1 MTLNE
6 IHRSSVV
13 SLCPGT
19 MITPNVRLVRQIG
32 EGGMASVW
40 LAHHIGLD
48 TQVAVKLMSPALA
61 CHQAAVERFT
71 REARSAARIHHPNVV
86 QILDYGVP
94 TEANGL
100 PYIVMEYLEGTD
112 LETRIHLRGRLSLE
126 ETASIVVQ
134 TTRALDKAH
143 ELRIVHRDIK
153 PENIFLTSDGEEVF
167 VKVLDFGIAKLLGR
181 GDVSV
186 TNTGAT
192 LGTPTYMSPEQM
204 LSAKN
209 VDYRCDLWALAVVT
223 YEMLTGR
230 KPFAGETYGA
240 VCLAVNRG
248 KFRLPSRYR
257 RDIPSALDDW
267 FTRSLSRD
275 AKKRYRSAREMGEAF
290 LTAMG
295 VQPRISRFGL
305 NSSWRGSLMASY
317 VTRHTGEK
325 GFKKPSRIVPMVAAA
340 ALFAGALL
348 AVTFARPWW
357 RASLN
362 TAAAAPVTAMISG
375 ATHPHGSERALGAQ
389 PVHDEKRAEAPATG
403 VPATTPVAA
412 APTTTAATTPATTA
426 GASPA
431 NPPPSAP
438 SQPRA
443 SSAAKDPS
451 EVIELG
457 PSEPVAK
464 SEPVKPRPKKKA
476 AKVPSGEAGDG
487 TTDAPIEQSVDD
499 LGSSDT
505 SPPPTIRIEP
515 STGSGA

>member
-13 SLCPGT
+13 ELVPGT

-40 LAHHIGLD
+40 LAHHVGLD

-94 TEANGL
+94 AEPNGL

-134 TTRALDKAH
+134 VTRALDKAH

-248 KFRLPSRYR
+248 KFRSPSRYR
-257 RDIPSALDDW
+257 RDLPGALDEW
-267 FTRSLSRD
+267 FTRALARD
-275 AKKRYRSAREMGEAF
+275 PKKRYRSAREMGEAF
-290 LTAMG
+290 LTAIG
-295 VQPRISRFGL
+295 VQARVSRFGM

-317 VTRHTGEK
+317 VTRNTGEK
-325 GFKKPSRIVPMVAAA
+325 GAKRPSRVVPMVAAA

-357 RASLN
+357 KASLQ
-362 TAAAAPVTAMISG
+362 TAAAAPVTATING
-375 ATHPHGSERALGAQ
+375 ALRSAHGSEHPSGHAV
-389 PVHDEKRAEAPATG
+389 VHDEKAEKNAPVTTTKEVGKEIPAPPPAT
-403 VPATTPVAA
+403 PVKE
-412 APTTTAATTPATTA
+412 TTPAATPVKETT
-426 GASPA
+426 
-431 NPPPSAP
+431 PPPAKV
-438 SQPRA
+438 A
-443 SSAAKDPS
+443 SRAKDA
-451 EVIELG
+451 VIELG
-457 PSEPVAK
+457 SNESAAKPEP
-464 SEPVKPRPKKKA
+464 PKPRLPKPKKPK
-476 AKVPSGEAGDG
+476 PEGEGGSDTAV
-487 TTDAPIEQSVDD
+487 EQSVDV
-499 LGSSDT
+499 SSDT
-505 SPPPTIRIEP
+505 PSSPPPAIQVDSTLG
-515 STGSGA
+515 TGSGA

>member
-1 MTLNE
+1 MSTLNE
-6 IHRSSVV
+6 IHRSSIVE
-13 SLCPGT
+13 LHPGT

-40 LAHHIGLD
+40 LAHHVGLD

-94 TEANGL
+94 PEPNGL

-112 LETRIHLRGRLSLE
+112 LETRIHMRGRLSLE
-126 ETASIVVQ
+126 ETASIVIQVA
-134 TTRALDKAH
+134 RALDKAH

-153 PENIFLTSDGEEVF
+153 PENIFLTNDGEEVF

-248 KFRLPSRYR
+248 KFRPPSRYR
-257 RDIPSALDDW
+257 RDIPGALDEW
-267 FTRSLSRD
+267 FARALNRD
-275 AKKRYRSAREMGEAF
+275 NKKRYRSAREMGEAF

-295 VQPRISRFGL
+295 AQVRVSRFGL

-325 GFKKPSRIVPMVAAA
+325 GGRRGSRMVPMVAAA
-340 ALFAGALL
+340 AMLAGAFL
-348 AVTFARPWW
+348 AVSFARPWW
-357 RASLN
+357 KSTLN
-362 TAAAAPVTAMISG
+362 TAAAAPVTAQVS
-375 ATHPHGSERALGAQ
+375 AALRPHTQENAA
-389 PVHDEKRAEAPATG
+389 PAVHDDKSQTSATVTTAP
-403 VPATTPVAA
+403 V
-412 APTTTAATTPATTA
+412 TTAAATPASPEKTIA
-426 GASPA
+426 ASPA
-431 NPPPSAP
+431 GTPVPSTSPASPPAHTGNTP
-438 SQPRA
+438 
-443 SSAAKDPS
+443 AAKESTDM
-451 EVIELG
+451 EFG
-457 PSEPVAK
+457 PTETANK
-464 SEPVKPRPKKKA
+464 SEPVKPRATKYVR
-476 AKVPSGEAGDG
+476 KVKPPASDKGDG
-487 TTDAPIEQSVDD
+487 SNADPATEE
-499 LGSSDT
+499 LESDP
-505 SPPPTIRIEP
+505 SPPPAVHIEMP
-515 STGSGA
+515 GSGA

>member
-1 MTLNE
+1 
-6 IHRSSVV
+6 
-13 SLCPGT
+13 

-40 LAHHIGLD
+40 LAHHVGLD

-94 TEANGL
+94 SEPNGL

-248 KFRLPSRYR
+248 KFRPPSRYR
-257 RDIPSALDDW
+257 RDIPGALDEW
-267 FTRSLSRD
+267 FTKALSRD
-275 AKKRYRSAREMGEAF
+275 PKKRFRSAREMGEAF

-305 NSSWRGSLMASY
+305 SSSWRGSLMASY

-325 GFKKPSRIVPMVAAA
+325 GIKRSSRIIPMVAAA

-357 RASLN
+357 RNSLN
-362 TAAAAPVTAMISG
+362 TAAAAPVTANVGG
-375 ATHPHGSERALGAQ
+375 AMKAHPPERVTGPP
-389 PVHDEKRAEAPATG
+389 PVREELAAKAAASATG
-403 VPATTPVAA
+403 SGSSAPGAGSGSSATNGTSATAGTPSSAGGSRGGASTSA
-412 APTTTAATTPATTA
+412 APTPPA
-426 GASPA
+426 S
-431 NPPPSAP
+431 NPPPPTGRTAN
-438 SQPRA
+438 
-443 SSAAKDPS
+443 KDPNT
-451 EVIELG
+451 VIELG
-457 PSEPVAK
+457 PNDAVAK
-464 SEPVKPRPKKKA
+464 AETVKPR
-476 AKVPSGEAGDG
+476 AKVAKKNTKPAGESADG
-487 TTDAPIEQSVDD
+487 TETSVDQTAED
-499 LGSSDT
+499 LGSSIDT
-505 SPPPTIRIEP
+505 SPPPAIHIEP
-515 STGSGA
+515 PSSS

>member
-13 SLCPGT
+13 ELHPGT

-40 LAHHIGLD
+40 LAHHVGLD

-94 TEANGL
+94 QEANGL
-100 PYIVMEYLEGTD
+100 PYIVNARFEVGA

-126 ETASIVVQ
+126 ETASIVIQ
-134 TTRALDKAH
+134 TARALDKAH

-248 KFRLPSRYR
+248 KFRVPSRYR
-257 RDIPSALDDW
+257 RDIPSALDEW
-267 FTRSLSRD
+267 FTRALARD
-275 AKKRYRSAREMGEAF
+275 MKKRYRSAREMGEAF

-295 VQPRISRFGL
+295 VQTRVSRFGM

-317 VTRHTGEK
+317 VTRHTGERGGK
-325 GFKKPSRIVPMVAAA
+325 RPSRIVPMVAAA

-357 RASLN
+357 KASLN
-362 TAAAAPVTAMISG
+362 TAAAAPLTASVNGSMHAHNAEH
-375 ATHPHGSERALGAQ
+375 ATGTPS
-389 PVHDEKRAEAPATG
+389 PHDETRAAEPPAP
-403 VPATTPVAA
+403 PAK
-412 APTTTAATTPATTA
+412 PAGANSMPA
-426 GASPA
+426 GASGA
-431 NPPPSAP
+431 KTKE
-438 SQPRA
+438 PRA
-443 SSAAKDPS
+443 QTAAKEAS

-457 PSEPVAK
+457 PSEPAAK
-464 SEPVKPRPKKKA
+464 TEPAAKPRPTKGAKKG
-476 AKVPSGEAGDG
+476 AKPPAEGEG
-487 TTDAPIEQSVDD
+487 TSDAPLEQSIDAPE
-499 LGSSDT
+499 SEPS
-505 SPPPTIRIEP
+505 SPPPAVHIDLGP
-515 STGSGA
+515 GSGA

>member
-13 SLCPGT
+13 ELVPGM

-40 LAHHIGLD
+40 LAHHVGLD

-94 TEANGL
+94 AEPNGL

-134 TTRALDKAH
+134 VTRALDKAH

-248 KFRLPSRYR
+248 KFRSPSRYR
-257 RDIPSALDDW
+257 KDLPGALDEW
-267 FTRSLSRD
+267 FVRALARD
-275 AKKRYRSAREMGEAF
+275 PKKRYRSAREMGEAF
-290 LTAMG
+290 LTAIG
-295 VQPRISRFGL
+295 VQARVSRFGM

-317 VTRHTGEK
+317 VTRNTGEK
-325 GFKKPSRIVPMVAAA
+325 SAVKRPSRIVPMVAAA

-357 RASLN
+357 KASLQ
-362 TAAAAPVTAMISG
+362 TAAAAPVTATING
-375 ATHPHGSERALGAQ
+375 ALRAHGSSSDHAGGHAV
-389 PVHDEKRAEAPATG
+389 VHDEKEKSA
-403 VPATTPVAA
+403 
-412 APTTTAATTPATTA
+412 PATTA
-426 GASPA
+426 AAPA
-431 NPPPSAP
+431 KDIPPPPPAP
-438 SQPRA
+438 VKETTPPPVAAKETPAAPAKVA
-443 SSAAKDPS
+443 SHAAKDN
-451 EVIELG
+451 VIELG
-457 PSEPVAK
+457 SGTGSAEVKTDPP
-464 SEPVKPRPKKKA
+464 KPRLPKPKKPKA
-476 AKVPSGEAGDG
+476 EGEGGSDTAV
-487 TTDAPIEQSVDD
+487 EQSVDV
-499 LGSSDT
+499 SSDT
-505 SPPPTIRIEP
+505 TSSPPPAIQVD
-515 STGSGA
+515 SSLGTGSGA

>member
-13 SLCPGT
+13 ELVPGT

-40 LAHHIGLD
+40 LAHHVGLD

-94 TEANGL
+94 AEPNGL

-134 TTRALDKAH
+134 VTRALDKAH

-248 KFRLPSRYR
+248 KFRSPSRYR
-257 RDIPSALDDW
+257 KDIPGALDEW
-267 FTRSLSRD
+267 FQRALARD
-275 AKKRYRSAREMGEAF
+275 PKKRYRSAREMGEAF
-290 LTAMG
+290 LTAIG
-295 VQPRISRFGL
+295 VQARVSRFGM

-317 VTRHTGEK
+317 VTRNTGERSTMK
-325 GFKKPSRIVPMVAAA
+325 RPSRVVPMVAAM

-357 RASLN
+357 KASLQ
-362 TAAAAPVTAMISG
+362 TAAAAPVTATING
-375 ATHPHGSERALGAQ
+375 ALRAHGSSAVR
-389 PVHDEKRAEAPATG
+389 DEKST
-403 VPATTPVAA
+403 
-412 APTTTAATTPATTA
+412 PTTTAPQTPTKEVAKDIPPPPPPAPVKETTPPPAVAKETPA
-426 GASPA
+426 APAKVASH
-431 NPPPSAP
+431 
-438 SQPRA
+438 
-443 SSAAKDPS
+443 AK
-451 EVIELG
+451 ENVIELG
-457 PSEPVAK
+457 SGSSAETAK
-464 SEPVKPRPKKKA
+464 SEPPKPRLPKPKKPKTE
-476 AKVPSGEAGDG
+476 GEGG
-487 TTDAPIEQSVDD
+487 TDTAVEQSTDVTPDT
-499 LGSSDT
+499 SS
-505 SPPPTIRIEP
+505 SPPPAIQVDSTLG
-515 STGSGA
+515 TGSGA